1 MTLLESEQVAMQTKE
16 NYGTGLTPS
25 TMSWHT
31 ASIPRTQA
39 SKTTSTVLVSAA
51 CIYLILYLLSVNVVA
66 GIYFAPDARLSDF
79 FIRSARGSSGQKK
92 MILAKVACGSIGERD
107 AISHWWPAEK
117 KQAALRQ
124 TENRNPPAGHTS
136 ATGRNHTEVVVYG
149 NYYAYP
155 EYVITYK
162 LALELPDPYHQ
173 GKGYLLR
180 YEDVDPRQVD
190 WQMQA
195 EERAT
200 GAEASTNAKKQCGNS
215 RRSAQIGASS

>member
-1 MTLLESEQVAMQTKE
+1 
-16 NYGTGLTPS
+16 
-25 TMSWHT
+25 
-31 ASIPRTQA
+31 
-39 SKTTSTVLVSAA
+39 
-51 CIYLILYLLSVNVVA
+51 
-66 GIYFAPDARLSDF
+66 
-79 FIRSARGSSGQKK
+79 

-107 AISHWWPAEK
+107 AISHSWPAER

-162 LALELPDPYHQ
+162 LARKLPDPYQQ

-180 YEDVDPRQVD
+180 YEDVDPRQID
-190 WQMQA
+190 GQMQA
-195 EERAT
+195 EERAA
-200 GAEASTNAKKQCGNS
+200 GAEAQAQTQVHTHTPHIQTVSLSTPHLDRITQCL
-215 RRSAQIGASS
+215 